1 MLIDGFGRKHDY
13 LRVSVTERCNFRCQ
27 YCMPEKP
34 FSWVPK
40 ENLLSYE
47 DLFKFIKASID
58 EGIKKVRITGGE
70 PLLREGL
77 EQFIKM
83 IYDYKNDIDLA
94 LTTNGFLLPNAA
106 QKLKDAGLKRINIS
120 LDSLNAATAAKIAQ
134 KDVLET
140 VLEGIQAAADAGLK
154 IKINCVPIKGIN
166 DVDLV
171 EVLDFCKSEGYVVRF
186 IEFMENNHAKDGAKG
201 LNSDE
206 IKAIIATKYP
216 NFKMVPRDNS
226 SPAQYYELED
236 GFQFG
241 IIEPHKD
248 DSGVWHNSVDDSE
261 MFSTSGFLG
270 DNTKTVYQ
278 ASTLVAGSHTVTFR
292 CLDSDLLS
300 PSTEVIRTFIVL
312 PSPFE
317 TITANVTHVKAMH
330 ILALRTAVNTIRQY
344 YGMEIVSWDEEI
356 VAVKT
361 AVREWPYHIMELRA
375 ALEPV
380 ITMIN
385 SFDTSSTFDIPP
397 VTWLPIGTGRP
408 KADVVQQIQ
417 NLLLTM

>member
-47 DLFKFIKASID
+47 DLFKFIKVSID
-58 EGIKKVRITGGE
+58 EGITKVRITGGE

-77 EQFIKM
+77 DQFIKM
-83 IYDYKNDIDLA
+83 IYDYKNDLDLA
-94 LTTNGFLLPNAA
+94 LTTNGFLLPKVA

-120 LDSLNAATAAKIAQ
+120 LDSMTAATAAKIAQ

-140 VLEGIQAAADAGLK
+140 VLEGIQAADDAGLK

-166 DVDLV
+166 DVDV
-171 EVLDFCKSEGYVVRF
+171 IEVLDFCKSKGYTVRF
-186 IEFMENNHAKDGAKG
+186 IEFMENQHAKDGAKG

-206 IKAIIATKYP
+206 IKAIVAQKYP
-216 NFKMVPRDNS
+216 NFKAVPRDTS

-248 DSGVWHNSVDDSE
+248 DFCAACNRIRLTAE
-261 MFSTSGFLG
+261 GFLIPCLYFEDAMSIKDAIQSNNIDEAAAILKKVLAG
-270 DNTKTVYQ
+270 KPEKNKWSSKDDNEVSSRAFYQ
-278 ASTLVAGSHTVTFR
+278 RG
-292 CLDSDLLS
+292 
-300 PSTEVIRTFIVL
+300 
-312 PSPFE
+312 
-317 TITANVTHVKAMH
+317 
-330 ILALRTAVNTIRQY
+330 
-344 YGMEIVSWDEEI
+344 G
-356 VAVKT
+356 
-361 AVREWPYHIMELRA
+361 
-375 ALEPV
+375 
-380 ITMIN
+380 
-385 SFDTSSTFDIPP
+385 
-397 VTWLPIGTGRP
+397 
-408 KADVVQQIQ
+408 
-417 NLLLTM
+417 